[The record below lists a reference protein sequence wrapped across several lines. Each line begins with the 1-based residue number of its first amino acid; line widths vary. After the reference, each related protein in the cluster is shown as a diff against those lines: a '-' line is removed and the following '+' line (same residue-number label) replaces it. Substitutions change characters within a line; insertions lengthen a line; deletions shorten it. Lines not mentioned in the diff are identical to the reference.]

1 MLIYESKVLLVSQLL
16 TIGVWQVDTISDI
29 INNLLGTDRPHPR
42 FSANGSSFF
51 HTTCTKQLEAIM
63 NYASQAAWH
72 QPDRVWTQLG
82 SYGFAEPRVKRYCE
96 PTSSR

>member
-1 MLIYESKVLLVSQLL
+1 MRLSLSSWRDGARRDFASDLSEVIEMLIYESKVLLISHLL
-16 TIGVWQVDTISDI
+16 TIRVWQVDTISDI
-29 INNLLGTDRPHPR
+29 INNLLGTDRPHPQ

-72 QPDRVWTQLG
+72 
-82 SYGFAEPRVKRYCE
+82 
-96 PTSSR
+96 